1 MARRAARTDANQTE
15 IVQMLRK
22 IGASVQSLA
31 MVGQGVPD
39 LLVGFRGENFLFE
52 IKDGDKPPSKR
63 NLTSDEETWHMRWQ
77 GQVQTVNSIDEA
89 LQYLG
94 LLDLM

>member
-1 MARRAARTDANQTE
+1 MPRRAARIDANQTE

-52 IKDGDKPPSKR
+52 IKDGDKPPSRR
-63 NLTSDEETWHMRWQ
+63 NLTSDEETWHMRWV
-77 GQVQTVNSIDEA
+77 GQVHTVNNIDEA